1 MTSSVLLLTAIGTP
15 WAVITMIGFVR
26 CGGVYDADALQ
37 VFNRRARG
45 GAYWYRAGWNLPAT
59 AAWAA
64 GAVVGV
70 LAVSLP
76 SHEGPLLALTGGV
89 DCSFLLSGLVG
100 GVVHLLLPQPRA
112 RSLRSPGSAD
122 SARPALEDEAV

>member
-1 MTSSVLLLTAIGTP
+1 
-15 WAVITMIGFVR
+15 MIGFVR
-26 CGGVYDADALQ
+26 CGGEYDADALQ

-76 SHEGPLLALTGGV
+76 SYEGPLLALTGGV

-100 GVVHLLLPQPRA
+100 GVVYLLLSQPRA
-112 RSLRSPGSAD
+112 RSRQSPGAAD

>member
-1 MTSSVLLLTAIGTP
+1 
-15 WAVITMIGFVR
+15 MIGSVR

-45 GAYWYRAGWNLPAT
+45 GMYWYRSGWNVPAT
-59 AAWAA
+59 AAWAVGA
-64 GAVVGV
+64 GVGV

-76 SHEGPLLALTGGV
+76 SYEGPLLSLTGGV

-100 GVVHLLLPQPRA
+100 GVVYVLVPQPRA
-112 RSLRSPGSAD
+112 NASKEPGVDSLSPSG
-122 SARPALEDEAV
+122 V

>member
-1 MTSSVLLLTAIGTP
+1 MTSFVLLLTAIGTP
-15 WAVITMIGFVR
+15 WAVVTLIGFVR
-26 CGGVYDADALQ
+26 CGGEYDADALQ

-45 GAYWYRAGWNLPAT
+45 GAYWYRAGWNVPAT

-64 GAVVGV
+64 GALVGV

-76 SHEGPLLALTGGV
+76 SYEGPLLALTGGV

-100 GVVHLLLPQPRA
+100 GVVYVLLPQPRVHAA
-112 RSLRSPGSAD
+112 RSAGPAD
-122 SARPALEDEAV
+122 SACPALEDESV